1 MKSEGIFVFYK
12 DKGICIETFEGM
24 NARFIT
30 SLIVHAKVN
39 TQVYLETPFYKEF
52 EISREEGIIHLS
64 IREDEY
70 HQIAT

>member
-1 MKSEGIFVFYK
+1 LKSEGIFVFYK

-39 TQVYLETPFYKEF
+39 THGYLKTPFYKISEL
-52 EISREEGIIHLS
+52 SREEGIIHLS
-64 IREDEY
+64 VGEDEY

>member
-1 MKSEGIFVFYK
+1 
-12 DKGICIETFEGM
+12 M